1 MSASNCKST
10 YLSFC
15 LKGSKQSCEKKQD
28 ELEDEVTDSTSE
40 NIETVNNDDKSK
52 QNQLPKRKRKKVNKC
67 D

>member
-28 ELEDEVTDSTSE
+28 ELEDEMTDSSE
-40 NIETVNNDDKSK
+40 NIETINNDDKSK
-52 QNQLPKRKRKKVNKC
+52 QNQLSKRKHKKVNKM
-67 D
+67 

>member
-10 YLSFC
+10 YQFFC

-28 ELEDEVTDSTSE
+28 ELEDELTDSNSE
-40 NIETVNNDDKSK
+40 NVKTVNNDDKSK
-52 QNQLPKRKRKKVNKC
+52 QNQLSKRKHKKC